1 LKGTKGAV
9 LVHNSEEYSH
19 VGAGAT
25 QSIDAST
32 LRAIK
37 GWLQSGGPNLTPH
50 AYRQATPAP
59 CFARR
64 SIGVGGPSSAA
75 ATHIFARASDRYAL
89 SASSVPS
96 NRRNLRARDCWAVK
110 SALSVCGAH
119 LVFAASPHYSKSIG
133 ILPTSP
139 RKPEKQVG
147 SKRPKKGQHPYRT
160 RNVTDSAETPHQ
172 HTAKTNSQ
180 PCEAGP
186 PGLSDSKYACFVA
199 QELCYLAM
207 LARSP
212 RLTPYSALCVFH

>member
-1 LKGTKGAV
+1 MGTAYGRFSSFKFRKRF
-9 LVHNSEEYSH
+9 S
-19 VGAGAT
+19 T
-25 QSIDAST
+25 KRIDGRGLS
-32 LRAIK
+32 L
-37 GWLQSGGPNLTPH
+37 
-50 AYRQATPAP
+50 
-59 CFARR
+59 
-64 SIGVGGPSSAA
+64 GVGGPSSPA
-75 ATHIFARASDRYAL
+75 ATHLFARASDRYAL
-89 SASSVPS
+89 SATSVPS

-180 PCEAGP
+180 ACEAGP

-199 QELCYLAM
+199 QELCYLA
-207 LARSP
+207 LLSRNP
-212 RLTPYSALCVFH
+212 RLTPYSALSVFHKTYTSPATTQQTWM